1 MIAVRGWLDWDV
13 CSLRVIGEILARLPA
28 VRVIRRE
35 LLIVFVIDGFNEIF
49 VGFCEESILGVGDL
63 VGLRFAGVVGLIVA
77 FDSLVLRHF
86 NLLTLFNFNHFN
98 FSLLIGVE
106 SAFGL
111 IFCLLF

>member
-13 CSLRVIGEILARLPA
+13 CSLRAIGEILARLPA
-28 VRVIRRE
+28 VRIIGRK
-35 LLIVFVIDGFNEIF
+35 LIVFVIDGFNEIF

-77 FDSLVLRHF
+77 LDSLVLRHF

-106 SAFGL
+106 SAIGL